1 MTRPRL
7 PTALFTVMNGNLP
20 RPSLLPSG
28 MTLTSSSSSQSSSIV
43 LPINRRMIDLNRHFD
58 RLRRRIAFFFCGS
71 LDVVAD
77 AAPLVW
83 LTGVGRG
90 RSVGLTVWHCTL
102 ARPADPPPPP
112 RRPRLPTPLTTCKF
126 SVRTEQRFAA
136 AATARPFLPREGRQ
150 FITCS
155 SVAAS
160 NREDCT
166 G

>member
-90 RSVGLTVWHCTL
+90 RSVSRSGTVLWL
-102 ARPADPPPPP
+102 DQ
-112 RRPRLPTPLTTCKF
+112 LILLLLLL
-126 SVRTEQRFAA
+126 SSAA
-136 AATARPFLPREGRQ
+136 AVADAAHDLQIFRPNRTTLCGCGHGAALPPEGGKAIYNLLLR
-150 FITCS
+150 C
-155 SVAAS
+155 
-160 NREDCT
+160 RK
-166 G
+166 

>member
-112 RRPRLPTPLTTCKF
+112 LLGGRGCRRRSRLANFPSEQNNALRLRPRRGP
-126 SVRTEQRFAA
+126 SSRG
-136 AATARPFLPREGRQ
+136 REG
-150 FITCS
+150 
-155 SVAAS
+155 
-160 NREDCT
+160 NL
-166 G
+166 